1 MSVHA
6 RTLVVSG
13 VRRVASSA
21 GVALFVTFV
30 LALAAFNAAVN
41 TVLTAIAGTP
51 LPTGGVIAEY
61 GVVLPYHPAVAALVA
76 LAALLVGSF
85 AVVVGSRRLLGR
97 SVSRWADPVEC
108 LTHRVV
114 PATIAVL
121 VGSAVALVA
130 VAFGTALLIVPGLVV
145 AGHLLLVPSVLAAED
160 VDVLTALQQSW
171 QRAAGDRLELVTAAV
186 ALVVPAA
193 LVVVG
198 ASVSYVLPATVEFG
212 LGVVVGAAL
221 LATWLG
227 VATEAYHQLGS
238 STTSRASRSRS
249 RQVSRAL

>member
-13 VRRVASSA
+13 VRRVTSPA
-21 GVALFVTFV
+21 GAALFVAFV

-41 TVLTAIAGTP
+41 TLLTAAAGTP
-51 LPTGGVIAEY
+51 LPAGGTVAEY
-61 GVVLPYHPAVAALVA
+61 GVVLPTSPVVAGLLA
-76 LAALLVGSF
+76 LATLLVGSF
-85 AVVVGSRRLLGR
+85 ATVVGSRRLLGQ

-114 PATIAVL
+114 PATLAA
-121 VGSAVALVA
+121 AVASVAAAVA
-130 VAFGTALLIVPGLVV
+130 VTVGTVLLVVPGVVV

-160 VDVLTALQQSW
+160 VGVLAALRRSW
-171 QRAAGDRLELVTAAV
+171 QRAAGDRLELATAAL

-198 ASVSYVLPATVEFG
+198 ASFSYVLHPAVEFG

-221 LATWLG
+221 LAAWLG
-227 VATEAYHQLGS
+227 VAAEAYYQIGS
-238 STTSRASRSRS
+238 SASRRPTGSRSR
-249 RQVSRAL
+249 RPSRAL

>member
-13 VRRVASSA
+13 VRRVASPA
-21 GVALFVTFV
+21 GVALLVTFALV
-30 LALAAFNAAVN
+30 LAAFNAAVN
-41 TVLTAIAGTP
+41 TVLTALAGTP
-51 LPTGGVIAEY
+51 LPTGGAIAEY
-61 GVVLPYHPAVAALVA
+61 GIVLPYHPVVAALVA
-76 LAALLVGSF
+76 LVTLFVGSF
-85 AVVVGSRRLLGR
+85 AVVVGGRRLLGR
-97 SVSRWADPVEC
+97 SVSRWADPIEC
-108 LTHRVV
+108 FTHRVV
-114 PATIAVL
+114 PATVAVL
-121 VGSAVALVA
+121 VGLVVAVVA
-130 VAFGTALLIVPGLVV
+130 VAFGTALLVVPGLVV

-171 QRAAGDRLELVTAAV
+171 QRAAGDRLELVTAAL

-198 ASVSYVLPATVEFG
+198 ASVSYILPAAVEFG

-221 LATWLG
+221 LVAWLG

-238 STTSRASRSRS
+238 STSSRASRSRS
-249 RQVSRAL
+249 RQASRAL